1 MRLEEMRRPPSG
13 QGEAEIGQEDRL
25 SDGSTDRAMSQDAR
39 SVDSQVSG
47 DLADLDLGEL
57 EKVERVKVDRK
68 KLEDLLYGSPVA
80 VEEFFMKIESDT
92 NTRIQWPR
100 DCSSKRDPQ
109 VRVIGLSSD
118 VDAARSIIHREL
130 GIRNMNRAS
139 LKVDVSYTDHS
150 HMIGV
155 GGKCSKDLSNR
166 T

>member
-80 VEEFFMKIESDT
+80 VEEFFMK
-92 NTRIQWPR
+92 
-100 DCSSKRDPQ
+100 

-130 GIRNMNRAS
+130 GIRVR
-139 LKVDVSYTDHS
+139 
-150 HMIGV
+150 
-155 GGKCSKDLSNR
+155 
-166 T
+166 